1 MYRYFFNITGLIKF
15 LSLRV
20 FRVARKDA
28 EKEEENK
35 EGQLAPRRLVT
46 ILTACYEYT
55 IL

>member
-1 MYRYFFNITGLIKF
+1 MCRYILNVTGRLKF

-20 FRVARKDA
+20 FRMARKDA
-28 EKEEENK
+28 EKEEESE